1 MDFGIYFVREWA
13 KKKGFIFF
21 FFLFGAQVSFSLRR
35 SCAIWLYLNQI
46 PFENASSV
54 WDKIN
59 TRLNPKNAKQKKIF
73 FSFHKFFRIRNQ
85 KKNAKRPIWS
95 RRVRKTRRN
104 KNKIQNEGAR
114 WDKELMYDMGCF
126 CTYTHTFFSSLFF
139 TKGEQWLVGDSF
151 IEP

>member
-85 KKNAKRPIWS
+85 KKMQKGQFGAGENARQEET
-95 RRVRKTRRN
+95 KTKYKMKEPDGIRN
-104 KNKIQNEGAR
+104 WCMTWVVFAH
-114 WDKELMYDMGCF
+114 
-126 CTYTHTFFSSLFF
+126 THTLFSPHCSSLRVSS
-139 TKGEQWLVGDSF
+139 GW
-151 IEP
+151 